1 MSEHVVQVHGKDFV
15 KFIPSARIQERIK
28 ELAAEMDKDLS
39 ALNPVFLAVLNGAFF
54 FAADLL
60 REVNFTYEI
69 SFVKIRSYT
78 GMQPGESSTLLGLDE
93 NLRARHVVVIEDI
106 VDTGRTLNSLQ
117 EELKKIGTASV
128 RIASLVCKPEAIRYP
143 VNIDYKG
150 FDVPNDFLVGYGL
163 DYDKQG
169 RNFRDIYK
177 LKP

>member
-1 MSEHVVQVHGKDFV
+1 MSEHVIQVHGKDFE

-28 ELAAEMDKDLS
+28 ELAAEMETDLS
-39 ALNPVFLAVLNGAFF
+39 ALKPVFVTVLNGAFF

-78 GMQPGESSTLLGLDE
+78 GMQSGTASTLLGLDE

-106 VDTGRTLNSLQ
+106 IDTGKTLNNLQ

-128 RIASLVCKPEAIRYP
+128 RIASLVCKPDAMQYP
-143 VNIDYKG
+143 IHIDYKG
-150 FDVPNDFLVGYGL
+150 FDVPSIFLVGYGL
-163 DYDKQG
+163 DYDELG